1 MIAAHRRLN
10 HAHALVDLAAGSN
23 VEDDVA
29 GLIRKKGPGSFFA
42 EICLKRSPA
51 PFFVRAQMP
60 FDCLADER
68 AEFLFV
74 HLDDSTTST
83 LSTIPT
89 MAASTGAAFFPMAS
103 LAERPSRTMSTFSP
117 TPAPAP
123 STASSSP
130 PRGVSSRLRGCTSS
144 SLPPSSLRCFC
155 VETTVPTTRASSMAA
170 LSDGPVIDDAHDAR
184 VGRHLSRIERKA
196 RLFAADEKHMLA
208 HAGAHRIR
216 GPNHAADGFSSRRDR
231 LHEQQR
237 HAAQ

>member
-1 MIAAHRRLN
+1 MITAYRRLD
-10 HAHALVDLAAGSN
+10 HAHALVNLAAGRDLQ
-23 VEDDVA
+23 DDVA
-29 GLIRKKGPGSFFA
+29 GVGRKRGPGALFA
-42 EICLKRSPA
+42 IICRKGLPD
-51 PFFVRAQMP
+51 PFFRAQMP
-60 FDCLADER
+60 IDGLADER

-89 MAASTGAAFFPMAS
+89 MAASTGAAFCPMAS
-103 LAERPSRTMSTFSP
+103 LAERPSSTMSTFSP

-130 PRGVSSRLRGCTSS
+130 PRGVSSRLSGCTSS

-184 VGRHLSRIERKA
+184 VGRHLSR
-196 RLFAADEKHMLA
+196 
-208 HAGAHRIR
+208 
-216 GPNHAADGFSSRRDR
+216 
-231 LHEQQR
+231 
-237 HAAQ
+237 